1 MNKKLRHQA
10 IQEII
15 AAFAVA
21 SQEELADYLRDRGIE
36 VTQATLS
43 RDLAEMNVIRIRAG
57 ERLRY
62 ALSTDESEQS
72 IKSLVW
78 KEMLSADSNETSVVI
93 RTLPG
98 RASGVA
104 MFIDSLRNPAVLATI
119 AGDDTVLV
127 IPASTRKIHATI
139 RFVHQLMTEHSGSHA
154 S

>member
-15 AAFAVA
+15 GAFAVA
-21 SQEELADYLRDRGIE
+21 SQEELAEYLHDRGIE
-36 VTQATLS
+36 ATQATLS
-43 RDLAEMNVIRIRAG
+43 RDLAEMNVMRIRTG
-57 ERLRY
+57 DRLRY
-62 ALSTDESEQS
+62 AMRTDETEQS

-78 KEMLSADSNETSVVI
+78 KEMLSAESNETVVII

-104 MFIDSLRNPAVLATI
+104 MFIDSLRHPSVLATI

-127 IPASTRKIHATI
+127 LPASTKTI
-139 RFVHQLMTEHSGSHA
+139 RATVRFVRELLTEKK
-154 S
+154 

>member
-15 AAFAVA
+15 TAFAVS
-21 SQEELADYLRDRGIE
+21 SQEELAEYLRERGIE

-43 RDLAEMNVIRIRAG
+43 RDLAELNVMRIRTG
-57 ERLRY
+57 DRLRY
-62 ALSTDESEQS
+62 AMRTDETERS

-78 KEMLSADSNETSVVI
+78 KEMLSAESNETSVVI

-127 IPASTRKIHATI
+127 IPASVKKIHTTI
-139 RFVHQLMTEHSGSHA
+139 RFIRELMAEKI
-154 S
+154 